1 MARQVPLSP
10 VPHVV
15 QHAGTPVIPVLRA
28 QDMAGLMQHRGA
40 YVEVVGR
47 VIGIAHQNTKD
58 GKPYAFINFGD
69 WTKGCFRLVLW
80 SEALRC
86 FAKSGVHPQA
96 FAGQWVGVRGVLE
109 TFRGSHGI
117 EQLQIAP
124 DQPAQTTVF
133 GSEAEAEQHCRAG
146 TGDTPPVPSPRANA
160 PAIGQTIAMHPVSLV
175 CSYCTQPIRD
185 AARICGQCG
194 APRNPPTRLHPGEL
208 LNQRYTI
215 KRALSRGGMGE
226 IYLAV
231 DSNVFGR
238 HVVVKIMLDYFDT
251 ENATEVRAAQQMFE
265 REAQTLANLSHSAV
279 PKIYDFFRAGA
290 DALIV
295 MEHIAGD
302 NLEKQLTHS
311 DLAGRKVVGQPYP
324 IETGIRYGIEVAR
337 VLQYLATITTG
348 PVVHHDIKPANL
360 LLDPT
365 GIVRL
370 VDFGTAR
377 PRVAAKGNAKST
389 QQTTVY
395 GTPGYAPPEQYQGKT
410 EPRSDVYALAATL
423 YHLVTDD
430 DPNGHPCSF
439 PRLSQLGELGQVLT
453 AALHERVEQRLDA
466 HMFAVKLQHLLDGK
480 GEATRRE
487 DAEAVRR
494 QQALLEAERRK
505 AEEATQR
512 QEALL
517 ADQRRKAE
525 ETAWQLEK
533 QLEAQR
539 REAEEATQRQE
550 ALLAAQRRKAE
561 EVARQQQIQL
571 ADQRR
576 EAEQTLQRLAAQR
589 RVAEEATQRQE
600 ALLAAQRRK
609 AEETAWQLEK
619 QLEAQRR
626 EAEEA
631 TQRQEAL
638 LAAQRRKAEEVARQQ
653 QIQLEAQRR
662 QAMLRHAP
670 DGTLLLS
677 AIDLVN
683 WSEHNWQ
690 RALDWLAD
698 EHGFLQQI
706 SAICG
711 AEQESILR
719 ASLWTRDR
727 NRNLVL
733 DRLLAQ
739 LDPKGF
745 GLEQPQIGVDRTQVA
760 LDFGVLKPT
769 EEHPLEVMVKNTS
782 RRYLQ
787 FAISGPAW
795 IRLLDQPISL
805 LPGEERT
812 VTFIA
817 QTNPDSLAKIEAS
830 TVDFWVNGACVGA
843 RMRVTAHVPQR
854 DFLAWLQHM
863 VR

>member
-550 ALLAAQRRKAE
+550 ALLATQRRKAE
-561 EVARQQQIQL
+561 EA
-571 ADQRR
+571 
-576 EAEQTLQRLAAQR
+576 
-589 RVAEEATQRQE
+589 
-600 ALLAAQRRK
+600 
-609 AEETAWQLEK
+609 
-619 QLEAQRR
+619 
-626 EAEEA
+626 
-631 TQRQEAL
+631 
-638 LAAQRRKAEEVARQQ
+638 ARQQ

>member
-1 MARQVPLSP
+1 M
-10 VPHVV
+10 H
-15 QHAGTPVIPVLRA
+15 
-28 QDMAGLMQHRGA
+28 HRGA

-80 SEALRC
+80 SEALSC
-86 FAKSGVHPQA
+86 FAKSGVHPQT

-109 TFRGSHGI
+109 TFRGSRGI

-133 GSEAEAEQHCRAG
+133 GSEAEAEQRCRAS
-146 TGDTPPVPSPRANA
+146 TGDPPPVSPPRANT
-160 PAIGQTIAMHPVSLV
+160 PAIGQTIALHPVPLV

-185 AARICGQCG
+185 AARICSQCG
-194 APRNPPTRLHPGEL
+194 APRNPPTRLHPGDL

-265 REAQTLANLSHSAV
+265 REAQTLANLSHAAV

-302 NLEKQLTHS
+302 NLEKQLTHA

-389 QQTTVY
+389 QQTTIY

-410 EPRSDVYALAATL
+410 EPRSDVYALAATI
-423 YHLVTDD
+423 YHMVTDD
-430 DPNGHPCSF
+430 DPNGHPCLF

-453 AALHERVEQRLDA
+453 AALHERVDQRQDA
-466 HMFAVKLQHLLDGK
+466 QTLAVKLQQLLDGK
-480 GEATRRE
+480 GEATRRKAQRE

-512 QEALL
+512 QLEAQRET
-517 ADQRRKAE
+517 QRRKAE
-525 ETAWQLEK
+525 EA
-533 QLEAQR
+533 
-539 REAEEATQRQE
+539 
-550 ALLAAQRRKAE
+550 
-561 EVARQQQIQL
+561 ARQQQIQL

-576 EAEQTLQRLAAQR
+576 K
-589 RVAEEATQRQE
+589 AEEAT
-600 ALLAAQRRK
+600 
-609 AEETAWQLEK
+609 
-619 QLEAQRR
+619 
-626 EAEEA
+626 
-631 TQRQEAL
+631 
-638 LAAQRRKAEEVARQQ
+638 RQQ
-653 QIQLEAQRR
+653 QIQLETQRR

-677 AIDLVN
+677 ALDLVN

-698 EHGFLQQI
+698 EQGFLQQI

-719 ASLWTRDR
+719 ASLWTGDR

-733 DRLLAQ
+733 DGLLAQ

-745 GLEQPQIGVDRTQVA
+745 GLEQPQIGVDQKQVS
-760 LDFGVLKPT
+760 LDFGILKPT
-769 EEHPLEVMVKNTS
+769 EEYPIAVMVKNTS

-787 FAISGPAW
+787 FAIRGPAW
-795 IRLLDQPISL
+795 IHLLDQPISL
-805 LPGEERT
+805 LPGEERA

-830 TVDFWVNGACVGA
+830 TVEFWVDGTCAGA
-843 RMRVTAHVPQR
+843 RMRVTARVPQR
-854 DFLAWLQHM
+854 DFLAWLQRIM
-863 VR
+863 R

>member
-146 TGDTPPVPSPRANA
+146 TGDRRHTTGTAPHANA
-160 PAIGQTIAMHPVSLV
+160 PAIGQTIALHPVPLV

-302 NLEKQLTHS
+302 NLEKQLTRS

-377 PRVAAKGNAKST
+377 PRGAAKGNAKST

-423 YHLVTDD
+423 YHLVTND

-466 HMFAVKLQHLLDGK
+466 HMFAVKLQQLLDGK
-480 GEATRRE
+480 EEAIRQKAQRE

-494 QQALLEAERRK
+494 QQAHIEAEYRK
-505 AEEATQR
+505 AKEAAQ
-512 QEALL
+512 
-517 ADQRRKAE
+517 
-525 ETAWQLEK
+525 WH
-533 QLEAQR
+533 LEAQR

-550 ALLAAQRRKAE
+550 ALLTAQRRKAE
-561 EVARQQQIQL
+561 EAARQQQTQLADQRRKAEEAARQQQIQL
-571 ADQRR
+571 ETQRR
-576 EAEQTLQRLAAQR
+576 EAEQTLRRLA
-589 RVAEEATQRQE
+589 
-600 ALLAAQRRK
+600 
-609 AEETAWQLEK
+609 
-619 QLEAQRR
+619 AQRR

-631 TQRQEAL
+631 IQRQEAL
-638 LAAQRRKAEEVARQQ
+638 LATQRHKAEEAARQQ
-653 QIQLEAQRR
+653 QIQLETQRR

-677 AIDLVN
+677 AVDLVN

-719 ASLWTRDR
+719 ASLWTGDS

-745 GLEQPQIGVDRTQVA
+745 GLEQPQIGVDRTQVS
-760 LDFGVLKPT
+760 LDFGILKPT
-769 EEHPLEVMVKNTS
+769 EEHPIEVMVKNTS

-854 DFLAWLQHM
+854 DFLAWLQRM
-863 VR
+863 MR